1 MNVDRAHPPTTED
14 ADMNPQLGLSC
25 PSCGAPQHAGDRFC
39 EQCGARLDEDPRERA
54 GCRACGAPA
63 DAIGEDGYCLVCG
76 VRERPGD
83 ARIELDLLTAA
94 AVSDQGRVHGRN
106 EDSFHLEVCDGP
118 GVAVVVCDGISSA
131 SAGNVAARDAARA
144 AGAILAQAAADPARD
159 AEAAILEAIQA
170 ANDAVGLVEWTT
182 KLKRVDPSCTLVSA
196 VCRGSEVVVGWIG
209 DSRAYWLDA
218 IDSRQLTVDDSFAE
232 EGIAKGLLTPEQAAK
247 SPLLHSITHW
257 VGPDSPERPP
267 RLVAL
272 RPERPGRLVLCTD
285 GLWNYAPGAEQLGRL
300 VDALPAGAAPAAVAR
315 ALADTANDRGGHDNI
330 TVAVVN
336 IDPSVSLR
344 SM

>member
-1 MNVDRAHPPTTED
+1 
-14 ADMNPQLGLSC
+14 MNPELGLSC
-25 PSCGAPQHAGDRFC
+25 PSCGASQHAGDRFC
-39 EQCGARLDEDPRERA
+39 EQCGARLDEDPRDRA

-63 DAIGEDGYCLVCG
+63 DAIGEDGYCSVCG

-94 AVSDQGRVHGRN
+94 GVSDQGRLHHRN
-106 EDSFHLEVCDGP
+106 EDSFHLEVCGEL

-131 SAGNVAARDAARA
+131 SAGNIAARDAARA
-144 AGAILAQAAADPARD
+144 AGVILAQAAADPTRD

-182 KLKRVDPSCTLVSA
+182 KLKRVDPSCTLVAA
-196 VCRGSEVVVGWIG
+196 VCRGPEVVVGWVG
-209 DSRAYWLDA
+209 DSRAYWLDGEE
-218 IDSRQLTVDDSFAE
+218 SRQLTVDDSFAE
-232 EGIAKGLLTPEQAAK
+232 EGIAKGLLTPEQAAH
-247 SPLLHSITHW
+247 SPFLHSITHW

-272 RPERPGRLVLCTD
+272 RPERRGRLVLCTD
-285 GLWNYAPGAEQLGRL
+285 GLWNYASGADELSRL

-315 ALADTANDRGGHDNI
+315 SLVDTANQRGGHDNI
-330 TVAVVN
+330 NVAVVD
-336 IDPSVSLR
+336 IDPSAASLR
-344 SM
+344 RSEP